1 MTAAFKPDEEIT
13 KLLNSLD
20 PDKNDIDKISNVTH
34 KCLMVM
40 SVKDATIAMNNRKE
54 KNEKDDDDVEKD
66 KLFHELIQEIYLK
79 KN

>member
-1 MTAAFKPDEEIT
+1 MTAAFKPDEDIT

-20 PDKNDIDKISNVTH
+20 PDENDIDKISNVTH